1 LDGFYDKK
9 VFTPYFAKA
18 PSCVRVWHLM
28 QNSKVSIFW
37 LIEMKS
43 RKKNNPCASV
53 LAMPPIQ
60 AREYIQDFLGEN
72 SV

>member
-1 LDGFYDKK
+1 MAFNAELE
-9 VFTPYFAKA
+9 
-18 PSCVRVWHLM
+18 
-28 QNSKVSIFW
+28 SIYILAHW
-37 LIEMKS
+37 DEKPQ
-43 RKKNNPCASV
+43 KNNPCASV